1 MDHRKVILKRFSI
14 GSVHSQLIRYYY
26 DEISFTSYTLAV
38 IVLLNRHPLYVAR
51 VSLDGNQRSFLRFNA
66 WNQILTYLLTVS
78 FFSYGVFFSLDFR
91 RVLIVVQ
98 KIRHG
103 HRWRMVYSFA
113 LIVRQFIETWVFIW
127 HLFVPQIWTRIGH
140 GSNYD
145 KCNLVAMQMQ
155 PNSSVNIIAI
165 QPMLNKSTIH
175 VPPHCIAKNW
185 AI

>member
-1 MDHRKVILKRFSI
+1 MLPVCHWMGTNDLFCDLMHETK
-14 GSVHSQLIRYYY
+14 Y
-26 DEISFTSYTLAV
+26 
-38 IVLLNRHPLYVAR
+38 
-51 VSLDGNQRSFLRFNA
+51 
-66 WNQILTYLLTVS
+66 WLTYLQCL
-78 FFSYGVFFSLDFR
+78 FSHTVFFSLYLDFR
-91 RVLIVVQ
+91 RVSIVVQ

-140 GSNYD
+140 GSNCD
-145 KCNLVAMQMQ
+145 KCNLVAMQMH